1 MQAVPDYLMQ
11 FKINIKNNVCPKL
24 VNCDSKKKTISYPP
38 PPAKQSMRKP
48 CFSLNYDFTKL
59 NLISLVELNST

>member
-24 VNCDSKKKTISYPP
+24 VNCDSKKKKISYPP
-38 PPAKQSMRKP
+38 RKTVYEKTML
-48 CFSLNYDFTKL
+48 FLDYDFTKL

>member
-11 FKINIKNNVCPKL
+11 FKINMKNNVCPKL

-38 PPAKQSMRKP
+38 PPRKTVYEKTML
-48 CFSLNYDFTKL
+48 FL
-59 NLISLVELNST
+59 EL

>member
-1 MQAVPDYLMQ
+1 MQAVPDY
-11 FKINIKNNVCPKL
+11 L

-38 PPAKQSMRKP
+38 PAKQFMRKP